1 MSVLARTRNVRD
13 ERSGIER
20 KFHGQRDQVA
30 RTLEYI
36 QIKTILTSALTRSKK
51 KSVGVLKIAPE

>member
-20 KFHGQRDQVA
+20 KFRGQRDQVT

-51 KSVGVLKIAPE
+51 KSVSVLKIAPE